1 MVQFPVLGPIVSLAM
16 NELCALPSGV
26 RWELL
31 SNNPSKDKLIEYWSN
46 NMQMW
51 LQKLANSLTVIEM
64 LHSSLHVSRKEFKS
78 ISHDG
83 AIRHAKGRYRDPGN
97 WTYSVVYLLLW
108 NSVEGTSLKPLLVA
122 LAAKYTSLL
131 PEAPYTLLTISM
143 QGDVIECILASCRE
157 QGPAVEANYCADR
170 IATNKYIK
178 NLCEGV
184 YLLRRIISDG
194 EDLPLSALP
203 PTAVFVKNIQS
214 ILCA

>member
-1 MVQFPVLGPIVSLAM
+1 MVQYVTPRADIVILGIGPT
-16 NELCALPSGV
+16 
-26 RWELL
+26 LL
-31 SNNPSKDKLIEYWSN
+31 FTCFCGILWK
-46 NMQMW
+46 
-51 LQKLANSLTVIEM
+51 
-64 LHSSLHVSRKEFKS
+64 
-78 ISHDG
+78 
-83 AIRHAKGRYRDPGN
+83 
-97 WTYSVVYLLLW
+97 VY
-108 NSVEGTSLKPLLVA
+108 TSLKPLLVA

-184 YLLRRIISDG
+184 YVLRRIISDG